1 MNRRSEP
8 IEIIQIVGEKLS
20 PVFENLADFGG
31 IIAVLKTIIFVLLLQ
46 WVESSFGK
54 ETERGFVRRR
64 RGRRRVREESCLK
77 REQEKGRREM
87 GHGGDFSSESDDF
100 GVESG

>member
-1 MNRRSEP
+1 M
-8 IEIIQIVGEKLS
+8 
-20 PVFENLADFGG
+20 
-31 IIAVLKTIIFVLLLQ
+31 
-46 WVESSFGK
+46 
-54 ETERGFVRRR
+54 
-64 RGRRRVREESCLK
+64 REESCLK